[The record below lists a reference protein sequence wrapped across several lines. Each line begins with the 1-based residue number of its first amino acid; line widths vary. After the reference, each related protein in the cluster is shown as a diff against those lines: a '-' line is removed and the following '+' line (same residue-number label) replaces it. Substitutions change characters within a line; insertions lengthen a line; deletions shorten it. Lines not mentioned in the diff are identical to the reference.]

1 MFCLLFFAVFCAS
14 CLAAPTGHKSFSPD
28 VGPGT
33 GTAFATGGG
42 NQRIT
47 AIRVWE
53 RSGAYISG
61 IQLRLAFMWAKKV
74 GVEVGIA
81 QELDL
86 FDRESIVQIS
96 GKFNSEYIYQLTF
109 VTSRGRFLMVG
120 QPVTNSFN
128 LYPTYPD
135 EELRLLSGRFNGAGI
150 TSLAAH
156 WGEFDGNIS
165 YIQGLQG

>member
-1 MFCLLFFAVFCAS
+1 MFSLLFFAVFCAS
-14 CLAAPTGHKSFSPD
+14 CLAAPTIHRSFSPD

-42 NQRIT
+42 DQRIT
-47 AIRVWE
+47 AIRIWE

-61 IQLRLAFMWAKKV
+61 IQLRFGFIWAERV
-74 GVEVGIA
+74 GVEVGIV
-81 QELDL
+81 QQLDL
-86 FDRESIVQIS
+86 FDGESFVQVS
-96 GKFNSEYIYQLTF
+96 GKFHSDYIYQLTF

-120 QPVTNSFN
+120 QPITNSFN
-128 LYPTYPD
+128 LYPTYSD

-156 WGEFDGNIS
+156 WGVFQGNSS
-165 YIQGLQG
+165 YIQ